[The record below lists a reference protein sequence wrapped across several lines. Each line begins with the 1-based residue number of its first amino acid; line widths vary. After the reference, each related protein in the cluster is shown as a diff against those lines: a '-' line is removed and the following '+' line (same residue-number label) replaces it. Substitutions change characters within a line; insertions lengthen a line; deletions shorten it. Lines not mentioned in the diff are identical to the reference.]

1 MITYPMLRMRETG
14 FSLASSTIAKTWKFL
29 GRRRTRITRCFTPTV
44 CVILSPYTLDV
55 SNFKKTVLVT
65 GQLSKEIEGISE
77 EIGRLFGVLDEDAV
91 KLYP

>member
-1 MITYPMLRMRETG
+1 M
-14 FSLASSTIAKTWKFL
+14 
-29 GRRRTRITRCFTPTV
+29 
-44 CVILSPYTLDV
+44 

-77 EIGRLFGVLDEDAV
+77 EIGRLFGVLDEDAI

>member
-1 MITYPMLRMRETG
+1 MITYQMLRMRETA
-14 FSLASSTIAKTWKFL
+14 FLLAFSTIARTWKFP

-44 CVILSPYTLDV
+44 CVDRSLYILDM

-77 EIGRLFGVLDEDAV
+77 EIGRLFGVLDEDAI